1 MRIPTAIEVYATS
14 STGFEDAINRG
25 LHQAC
30 ANIHQLRHLC
40 GAQIKDPQMR
50 VQSGQA
56 AVYEVRMQV
65 TFMWESEGQE
75 PGCLPA

>member
-1 MRIPTAIEVYATS
+1 MHPPLAIEVCATS

-30 ANIHQLRHLC
+30 ANIRHLRHLC
-40 GAQIKDPQMR
+40 GAYVKDQQML

-56 AVYEVRMQV
+56 AVYQVKMQV
-65 TFMWESEGQE
+65 TFMRDSEG
-75 PGCLPA
+75 

>member
-1 MRIPTAIEVYATS
+1 MHAPLAIEVCATS

-30 ANIHQLRHLC
+30 ANIHHLRHLC
-40 GAQIKDPQMR
+40 GAHVKDQQML

-56 AVYEVRMQV
+56 AVYQVKMQV
-65 TFMWESEGQE
+65 TFTHDSED
-75 PGCLPA
+75 